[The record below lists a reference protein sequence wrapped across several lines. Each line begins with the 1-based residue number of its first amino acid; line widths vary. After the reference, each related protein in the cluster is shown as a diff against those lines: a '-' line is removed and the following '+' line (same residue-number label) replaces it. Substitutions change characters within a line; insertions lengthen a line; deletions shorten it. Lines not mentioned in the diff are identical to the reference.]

1 MLCIICIYKDM
12 FLQQHKTYSSIVAL
26 VVQGDVIDFNLGT
39 CDNFTLY
46 VF

>member
-12 FLQQHKTYSSIVAL
+12 FLQHKTYSSIVAL
-26 VVQGDVIDFNLGT
+26 VVQGDVINFNLGT
-39 CDNFTLY
+39 CDNFTLH